1 MRGKVEIKI
10 PGWVYEKLEKL
21 SQDRNKTVEEILIEI
36 VKRKLRL
43 RLYFKFVH
51 GFSEIS

>member
-21 SQDRNKTVEEILIEI
+21 SEDQDKTAEETLIEI
-36 VKRKLRL
+36 IKRKLR
-43 RLYFKFVH
+43 
-51 GFSEIS
+51 